1 MSENSQSVRKTVPVS
16 GDRLFAVLVDPAMHS
31 EIDGS
36 GMVQG
41 AVTKEPITGSGDV
54 FRVDMKHPA
63 FGEYQMD
70 NHVQEYVEGEKI
82 AWAPARADAE
92 PVGHVWIWEL
102 QSEGDGTVI
111 VHTYDWSG
119 VPEAVRAQV
128 PFPVV
133 TEEQMGASIDKLAA
147 VAQ

>member
-1 MSENSQSVRKTVPVS
+1 MSENSQSVRKTVSVP
-16 GDRLFAVLVDPAMHS
+16 GAQLFAVLVDPAMHS

-41 AVTKEPITGSGDV
+41 AATKEPITGTGDV

-70 NHVQEYVEGEKI
+70 NHVREYVEGEKI
-82 AWAPARADAE
+82 AWAPARAEGE
-92 PVGHVWIWEL
+92 PIGHVWIWDL
-102 QSEGDGTVI
+102 QTTADGTVI

-133 TEEQMGASIDKLAA
+133 TEEQMAASIDKLAA
-147 VAQ
+147 AAE

>member
-1 MSENSQSVRKTVPVS
+1 MSESVQSVKRTVSRPA
-16 GDRLFAVLVDPAMHS
+16 DRLFAILADPAKHS

-41 AVTKEPITGSGDV
+41 AATKEPITGTGDV
-54 FRVDMKHPA
+54 FRIDMKHPA

-70 NHVQEYVEGEKI
+70 NHVQEYVEGRKI
-82 AWAPARADAE
+82 AWAPARTDSQ
-92 PVGHVWIWEL
+92 PVGHVWAWEL
-102 QSEGDGTVI
+102 RSEGDETVI
-111 VHTYDWSG
+111 VHTYDWSA
-119 VPEAVRAQV
+119 VPEAVLAQV

-147 VAQ
+147 AAE

>member
-1 MSENSQSVRKTVPVS
+1 MSESSQSVKRTVSRPA
-16 GDRLFAVLVDPAMHS
+16 DRLFAILVDPAMHS
-31 EIDGS
+31 DIDGS

-41 AVTKEPITGSGDV
+41 AATKEPITGTGDV
-54 FRVDMKHPA
+54 FRIDMKHPA

-70 NHVQEYVEGEKI
+70 NHVQEYVEGKKI
-82 AWAPARADAE
+82 AWAPARPDAQ

-111 VHTYDWSG
+111 VHTYDWSA

-133 TEEQMGASIDKLAA
+133 TEEQMGRR
-147 VAQ
+147 